1 MVAYNMLEIRSIVRG
16 SPADCGRFAVG
27 DKLISINGHEIN
39 DFIDYRYHQAA
50 AILKIILCRG
60 EKQSVFRI
68 IKNIDHDLGLEF
80 KPDRIIR
87 CRNKCRFCFVNNNAA
102 GMRRSL
108 YLKDDDYRLSFLHGN
123 YITLTNLSDSDLR
136 RIIEMRLSPLYVS
149 VHATDARARTR
160 LFNRADLQP
169 LIPLLRNLAEGGI
182 RMHCQV
188 VVVPGINDGEV
199 LKTTARDLAELRPA
213 VQSLAVVPVGLTK
226 YAFSRKRGKF
236 PLRLVKSSEARR
248 LIAAVAEFRRKFGNR
263 HNGFAYA
270 SDEMF
275 LLAGIP
281 IPKRSYYD
289 EFPQIENGVGM
300 VRRFIDSIPPVAKR
314 RVNALAV
321 TGRSMLPFWKEKIIR
336 GAGNTLKA
344 VAVDNRFWGKS
355 VTVTGLLT
363 GADILSRLKK
373 MRKGPPVVILPPNC
387 LNDDDRF
394 IDDYSMEDLSTGLG
408 KQVVRGS
415 YDLSETLDML
425 R

>member
-1 MVAYNMLEIRSIVRG
+1 MLKIRSIVRG
-16 SPADCGRFAVG
+16 SPADCGKFAVG
-27 DKLISINGHEIN
+27 DELISINGHEIG
-39 DFIDYRYHQAA
+39 DFIDYKYHQASA
-50 AILKIILCRG
+50 VLKIEFRRG
-60 EKQSVFRI
+60 KDRLEFKMV
-68 IKNIDHDLGLEF
+68 KEIDQDLGLEF

-87 CRNKCRFCFVNNNAA
+87 CRNKCRFCFVNNNAP

-149 VHATDARARTR
+149 VHATDAQARAR

-169 LIPLLRNLAEGGI
+169 LIPVLRKLAEGGI

-188 VVVPGINDGEV
+188 VIVPGINDGEV
-199 LKTTARDLAELRPA
+199 LETTARDLAELRPA

-226 YAFSRKRGKF
+226 YALSRKRGGLS
-236 PLRLVKSSEARR
+236 PRLVKSSEARR
-248 LIAAVAEFRRKFGNR
+248 LVAAVAEIRRRFGDR
-263 HNGFAYA
+263 QNGFAYA

-300 VRRFIDSIPPVAKR
+300 VRRFIDSIPPAAKR

-321 TGRSMLPFWKEKIIR
+321 TGRSMFPFWKEKIIC
-336 GAGNTLKA
+336 GAGNGLKV

-363 GADILSRLKK
+363 GADILARLRKIK
-373 MRKGPPVVILPPNC
+373 KGPPVVILPPNC

-394 IDDYSMEDLSTGLG
+394 IDDCSREELSAGLNRP
-408 KQVVRGS
+408 VIRGS
-415 YDLSETLDML
+415 YDLTETLDML